1 MIKNNGGIIIKNK
14 DQISNISSSQRINS
28 LTDFG
33 KEAIS
38 EIKSKHSCPF
48 KQIKGNI
55 INNNLRGN
63 INIMMKNT
71 MSENNNLNNK
81 MKKKSFKTNIST
93 QENILFL
100 NIPIN
105 DEPLPNIDELSE
117 QSPIHI
123 RTIN

>member
-1 MIKNNGGIIIKNK
+1 M
-14 DQISNISSSQRINS
+14 
-28 LTDFG
+28 
-33 KEAIS
+33 
-38 EIKSKHSCPF
+38 
-48 KQIKGNI
+48 
-55 INNNLRGN
+55 NNNLRGN

-71 MSENNNLNNK
+71 MSENNNLINK